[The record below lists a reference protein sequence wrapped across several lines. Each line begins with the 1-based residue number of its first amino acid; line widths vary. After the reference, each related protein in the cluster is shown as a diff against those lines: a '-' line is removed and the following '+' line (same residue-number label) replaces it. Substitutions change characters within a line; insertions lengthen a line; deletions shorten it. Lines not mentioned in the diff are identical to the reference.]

1 MRVRNYDTGPF
12 TARREQGGA
21 GEVRMLD
28 VLDRS
33 DFETAFAFIEA
44 GLLEPGA
51 GVGLHLHERSEEC
64 LLVLDGALSVA
75 HNEHFGVVEPPSV
88 ALCRA
93 GDAHG
98 IFNHTDRRT
107 SFVGIGVAPEDGPFE
122 AVQLHDDLTGREPD
136 DGAFELVQRLDPTLL
151 TPRRAH
157 LGLGEIRAR
166 RLFGIDAF
174 TTNWGFLDHALLP
187 PGTSVGYHR
196 HDTIQECYVII
207 GGRGRMKVDGEVGD
221 VTEGDCIPNRIGGS
235 HGIINH
241 TDAPLEYLNI
251 AVCRQK
257 GHIDFTNLD
266 DDLSDLL

>member
-1 MRVRNYDTGPF
+1 MRIRNYETGPF
-12 TARREQGGA
+12 TAQRVRGGA
-21 GEVRMLD
+21 GEVGMLH

-33 DFETAFAFIEA
+33 DFETSFAFIKA
-44 GLLEPGA
+44 GRLGPGVS
-51 GVGLHLHERSEEC
+51 VGLHRHERSEEC
-64 LLVLDGALSVA
+64 LLVLDGPLTVA
-75 HNEHFGVVEPPSV
+75 HNEHFGVVEPPSI

-98 IFNHTDRRT
+98 ILNHTNRSA
-107 SFVGIGVAPEDGPFE
+107 SFIGIGVAPQDGPFD
-122 AVQLHDDLTGREPD
+122 AVQLDDDLTGREPY
-136 DGAFELVQRLDPTLL
+136 DGELELVQRLDPALL
-151 TPRRAH
+151 SPGRPH
-157 LGLGEIRAR
+157 LGLGEILFR
-166 RLFGIDAF
+166 RVFDHDVF
-174 TTNWGFLDHALLP
+174 TTNWGFVDHAFMP

-221 VTEGDCIPNRIGGS
+221 VTKGDCIPNRIGGS

-251 AVCRQK
+251 AVCQRK
-257 GHIDFTNLD
+257 GRVDFTNLE

>member
-1 MRVRNYDTGPF
+1 MRIRNYETGPF
-12 TARREQGGA
+12 TARREKGGA
-21 GEVRMLD
+21 GEITMLD

-33 DFETAFAFIEA
+33 DFETSFAFIKA
-44 GLLEPGA
+44 GRLGPGHSL
-51 GVGLHLHERSEEC
+51 GLHLHEQSEEC
-64 LLVLDGALSVA
+64 LVVIDGPLSVA
-75 HNEHFGVVEPPSV
+75 HNEHFGVVESRSV

-98 IFNHTDRRT
+98 IFNHTDHWT
-107 SFVGIGVAPEDGPFE
+107 SFVGIGVAPQDGPFD
-122 AVQLHDDLTGREPD
+122 AVPLDDDLTGRESD
-136 DGAFELVQRLDPTLL
+136 DSELELVQRLDPTLL

-157 LGLGEIRAR
+157 VGLGEIRAR
-166 RLFGIDAF
+166 RLFDSDVF
-174 TTNWGFLDHALLP
+174 TTNWGFVDHAFMP

-221 VTEGDCIPNRIGGS
+221 VTKGDCIPNRIGGS

-241 TDAPLEYLNI
+241 ADAPLEYLNI
-251 AVCRQK
+251 AVCQQK